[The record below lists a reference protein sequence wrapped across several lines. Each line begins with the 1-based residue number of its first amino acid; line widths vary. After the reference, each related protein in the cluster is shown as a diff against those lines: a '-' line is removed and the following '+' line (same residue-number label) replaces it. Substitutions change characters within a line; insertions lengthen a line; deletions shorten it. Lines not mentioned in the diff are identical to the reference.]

1 MNFKRLCGIAFS
13 VILAVPLLS
22 AISIESASA
31 AACSPNTI
39 TANNFTYKYFK
50 TATTCDWT
58 IPSGVSKADVL
69 IVGGGGSGGIGG
81 SLANEA
87 GGGGAGGFIENLGV
101 AVTPNSIASIVV
113 GAGAPGATTASN
125 GSDSS
130 AFGYTAKGGGAG
142 ATNGGTGANGGSGGG
157 GSHNTTAGG
166 TATPSGQGNSGASG
180 GGSIGGG
187 GGGAGSAGSS
197 FNGGFGKQSVITSL
211 YYAGGGAAIRTAGSI
226 LAGAAYHGG
235 GVPVSTSNNAKT
247 SAQDGVANTGS
258 GGAGGFSGNL
268 TANNGAG
275 GSGIVVIRYYTAVE
289 TLSAVDTVT
298 VGTRNAFVPLTT
310 TTTAIDA
317 AGFTGTV
324 SAAIRTTNAFF
335 KIGTSASSAVTALTG
350 YTDAQRTSGTDTETA
365 FSGTLAQINALLD
378 TISVSVTNSNAK
390 IQFALFPSGY
400 SYSFDTGH
408 LYKGITYGSGVY
420 WEFARCASLFDTST
434 ITNSTTGATD
444 CTYSGTAPTQN
455 SVLGLSGYLVN
466 ITSTPETSF
475 LIAKSALTTGTIWA
489 GGSDATTVPAYST
502 EGNFLWTDGPES
514 RKLLR
519 DSGCATG
526 TIGTCPNAAA
536 GYNYANWGTSEPNNS
551 GGTENYIDIGTDGLW
566 NDCANSCNL
575 SKFLIEFGNT
585 GETLYTADSIDL
597 TIAGQ
602 PPVLSL
608 PGNSMTANKLIQ
620 TTLTAT
626 VASPGSVT
634 FYYKGQVIGKCK
646 NKVVTGTA
654 PNLSYGCAWKPVIQG
669 QQVITVKYIPDDSSF
684 LSPMSTNLTI
694 MVGKRTGAR

>member
-1 MNFKRLCGIAFS
+1 MSLGRTLRITLSALLGATC
-13 VILAVPLLS
+13 LS
-22 AISIESASA
+22 AISVTA
-31 AACSPNTI
+31 ANAVSCSPTTV
-39 TANNFTYKYFK
+39 TANNFTYKYF
-50 TATTCDWT
+50 TSTGACDWT
-58 IPSGVSKADVL
+58 IPAGVTKVDVL
-69 IVGGGGSGGIGG
+69 IV
-81 SLANEA
+81 A
-87 GGGGAGGFIENLGV
+87 GGGAGGIGTSTGYEAGAGGAGGFVENLGV
-101 AVTPNSIASIVV
+101 AVTPNASTTLTVGSGGAATATPTNGGDSIALGV
-113 GAGAPGATTASN
+113 TAV
-125 GSDSS
+125 
-130 AFGYTAKGGGAG
+130 GGGHG
-142 ATNGGTGANGGSGGG
+142 ASGGGTGAATQGGSGGG
-157 GSHNTTAGG
+157 GSCCFYSG
-166 TATPSGQGNSGASG
+166 ATSNASGQGNSGGSG
-180 GGSIGGG
+180 AGSGGGG
-187 GGGAGSAGSS
+187 GGGAGSAGGNA
-197 FNGGFGKQSVITSL
+197 NGGFGKQSVITSL
-211 YYAGGGAAIRTAGSI
+211 YYAGGGAAYNG
-226 LAGAAYHGG
+226 GKAYHGG
-235 GVPVSTSNNAKT
+235 GVALTTVNASHT
-247 SAQDGVANTGS
+247 SAQDAAANSGS
-258 GGAGGFSGNL
+258 GGGGGFSSNS
-268 TANNGAG
+268 TVNNGAG

-324 SAAIRTTNAFF
+324 SAAIRTTNAYF

-551 GGTENYIDIGTDGLW
+551 GGTENYINIGTDGLW

-585 GETLYTADSIDL
+585 GESLYTADSIAL
-597 TIAGQ
+597 LVSGQ
-602 PPVLSL
+602 PPTLSL
-608 PGNSMTANKLIQ
+608 PGNSTTANKLIQ
-620 TTLTAT
+620 TTLTAS
-626 VASPGSVT
+626 VQSPGNVT

-669 QQVITVKYIPDDSSF
+669 QQVITVKYVPDDSSF